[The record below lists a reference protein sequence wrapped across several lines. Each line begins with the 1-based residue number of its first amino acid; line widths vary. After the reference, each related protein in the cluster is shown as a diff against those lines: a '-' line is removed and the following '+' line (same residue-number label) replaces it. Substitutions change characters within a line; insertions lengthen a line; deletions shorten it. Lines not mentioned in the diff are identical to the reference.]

1 MTEQELEERI
11 TEQMDRERAKAAI
24 LTIEIENLKKAVE
37 TVENVSGLSGSEGT
51 R

>member
-11 TEQMDRERAKAAI
+11 TEQMDRERVKEKI
-24 LTIEIENLKKAVE
+24 LSLQIENLKKAVE
-37 TVENVSGLSGSEGT
+37 KVENVSGL